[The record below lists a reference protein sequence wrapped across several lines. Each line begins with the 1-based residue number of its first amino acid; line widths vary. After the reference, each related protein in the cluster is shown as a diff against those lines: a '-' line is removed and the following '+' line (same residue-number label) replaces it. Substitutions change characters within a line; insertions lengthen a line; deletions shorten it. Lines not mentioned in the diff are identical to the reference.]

1 MNMNEN
7 ELSAVVEA
15 RAPRDAGKRFRVGE
29 IAPLVLSGYML
40 RLVAALKGADYE
52 SLVHELRE
60 ARADTENP
68 DAALNVVLRTLS
80 GCDPTA
86 VHALITDLLSHV
98 EVAADPR
105 HPEGFRP
112 LLPTDIRELKTLGDV
127 LIALVVLNLGE

>member
-1 MNMNEN
+1 MNETI
-7 ELSAVVEA
+7 SAVIDA
-15 RAPRDAGKRFRVGE
+15 SAPRDVGKRFRVNE
-29 IAPLVLSGYML
+29 ISPLVLSGYML
-40 RLVAALKGADYE
+40 RLVAALKGAEYE
-52 SLVHELRE
+52 ALVSELRE

-80 GCDPTA
+80 GSDPAA
-86 VHALITDLLSHV
+86 VHALVTDLLTHV
-98 EVAADPR
+98 DIAADPR

>member
-1 MNMNEN
+1 MNETI
-7 ELSAVVEA
+7 SAMIDA
-15 RAPRDAGKRFRVGE
+15 SAPRDIGKRFRVNE
-29 IAPLVLSGYML
+29 ISPLVLSGYML
-40 RLVAALKGADYE
+40 RLVAALKGVEYE
-52 SLVHELRE
+52 TLVSELRE

-80 GCDPTA
+80 GSDPAA
-86 VHALITDLLSHV
+86 VHALVTDLLTHV
-98 EVAADPR
+98 DIAADPR

>member
-7 ELSAVVEA
+7 TLSAVVEA

-40 RLVAALKGADYE
+40 RLVAALNGADYE

-68 DAALNVVLRTLS
+68 DVALNVVLRTLS
-80 GCDPTA
+80 GSDPTA
-86 VHALITDLLSHV
+86 VHALITDLLTHV

>member
-7 ELSAVVEA
+7 TLSAVVEA

-80 GCDPTA
+80 GSDPTA